1 MKSLKRTIQ
10 YLFDSLKMRDIRK
23 DEQKNEEAIKKY
35 IQETPSGYDEEIFGY
50 QWDDS
55 KLSNSY
61 KAIKKLS
68 YQKWR

>member
-1 MKSLKRTIQ
+1 MKLLKKTILYLSGSLKRKKKTIEKPFQ
-10 YLFDSLKMRDIRK
+10 PVDSD
-23 DEQKNEEAIKKY
+23 
-35 IQETPSGYDEEIFGY
+35 YDYEIHGL

-61 KAIKKLS
+61 KAIKRLA